1 MGKSNGILL
10 FLKGMA
16 MGAADVVPGVSG
28 GTIAF
33 ITGIYEELL
42 STISALKPSALRVW
56 KNEGFGAFWKAI
68 NGNFLLVLLS
78 GIVVSILS
86 LSKVIHY
93 LLLHQP
99 IAVWSFFFGLIVASI
114 YYIGKQIPKRNFEA
128 FMGLIIGALFVLM
141 VSMMPPLST
150 SDNFAYLFISG
161 FLASTAMILPGIS
174 GSFILL
180 ILGSYSVIIGAL
192 SGITTDP
199 SQSLKVLLPAILG
212 VVTGLMVSARAMYY
226 LLNKYQNFIMA
237 LLTGF
242 LIGSLYKVWP
252 WKETELI
259 YDKETQL
266 PTNFFRYSQGDY
278 QSATAYL
285 QQYPDQAENI
295 KVLTERNIS
304 PNCYEY
310 LNLNTPAEILTAIGA
325 SILGFSLIFII
336 EKIAQKKHV

>member
-1 MGKSNGILL
+1 MGKSNGLLL

-42 STISALKPSALRVW
+42 NTISALKPTALKVW

-114 YYIGKQIPKRNFEA
+114 YYIGKQIPKWNAEA
-128 FMGLIIGALFVLM
+128 IIALILGALFVFF
-141 VSMMPPLST
+141 VSILPPLSQ
-150 SDNFAYLFISG
+150 SDNFGFLFISG

-199 SQSLKVLLPAILG
+199 SHSLKVLLPAILG
-212 VVTGLMVSARAMYY
+212 VVIGLMVSARAMSY
-226 LLNKYQNFIMA
+226 LLTQFPNFMMA

-242 LIGSLYKVWP
+242 LVGSLYKVWP
-252 WKETELI
+252 WKETLKI
-259 YDKETQL
+259 YDKNTQSQL
-266 PTNFFRYSQGDY
+266 DFIEYSGGNY
-278 QSATAYL
+278 QSASAYF
-285 QQYPDQAENI
+285 QNFPNKAEDI
-295 KVLTERNIS
+295 KILTERNIS
-304 PNCYEY
+304 PSCYEI
-310 LNLNTPAEILTAIGA
+310 LNINTSTDLWWAILSGI
-325 SILGFSLIFII
+325 IGFSLIFII
-336 EKIAQKKHV
+336 ENLAQKKHV